1 MVLTG
6 ERAEKLSNYL
16 NSDIERA
23 KKLVDLPAEEALAL
37 INADNNDFTIEEL
50 KDFRDV
56 MELIAKEGGD
66 GELQEEELA
75 TVSGGIVISGAVLA
89 AGVALFTAGVT
100 FGYTVARDRGW

>member
-16 NSDIERA
+16 RSDLERA

-56 MELIAKEGGD
+56 MEQIAKKGGD
-66 GELQEEELA
+66 DELQEEDLA
-75 TVSGGIVISGAVLA
+75 TVAGGIVISGAVLA